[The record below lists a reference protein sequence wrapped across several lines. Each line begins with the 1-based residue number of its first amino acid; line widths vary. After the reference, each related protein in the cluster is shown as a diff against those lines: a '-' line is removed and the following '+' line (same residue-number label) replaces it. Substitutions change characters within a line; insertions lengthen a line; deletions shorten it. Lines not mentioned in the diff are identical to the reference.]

1 MFIIQTNTDFC
12 CLFKILFFL
21 YRDLIQELSVSIQGK
36 QKERTDILINAI
48 GKALGQIQNHR
59 IPFLVQT
66 SCAVRLCSCEV
77 QLGLLLFVQDTILF
91 AQGFD
96 KGAVGFHTRKTER
109 EN

>member
-21 YRDLIQELSVSIQGK
+21 YRDLIKELSVSIQGK
-36 QKERTDILINAI
+36 QKERTDILINTI

-66 SCAVRLCSCEV
+66 SCAVRLFIEV
-77 QLGLLLFVQDTILF
+77 VKFSSVVKLVKFSSVVKLVKFSSVVKF
-91 AQGFD
+91 S
-96 KGAVGFHTRKTER
+96 
-109 EN
+109 